1 MHPIMGSG
9 SSVSTEPGNWESAVP
24 FGEAQDNI
32 KGESRMTKRFTRTI
46 LLAIAALA
54 LLTSPALA
62 QGNGNGND
70 HGNGKGIGHGN
81 KHKGNRVGQ
90 ENDNQDR
97 NEGRDEKGGRNY
109 HRTGRRQVGV
119 TVFETRDRDLIS
131 GYYRN
136 QYSNLPPG
144 LAKRGGN
151 LPPGLERQLER
162 NGTLPPGLQ
171 KNFQPF
177 PPELDR
183 QLPPLPPYYRRGV
196 IGTSVVIY
204 NTRTRLIVDVIRDLL
219 NR

>member
-1 MHPIMGSG
+1 
-9 SSVSTEPGNWESAVP
+9 
-24 FGEAQDNI
+24 
-32 KGESRMTKRFTRTI
+32 MTKRILRNI
-46 LLAIAALA
+46 LLLVAALA
-54 LLTSPALA
+54 VLASPALA
-62 QGNGNGND
+62 QGR
-70 HGNGKGIGHGN
+70 GNGKGHGN
-81 KHKGNRVGQ
+81 KNKGNRVDK
-90 ENDNQDR
+90 ENNNQNR
-97 NEGRDEKGGRNY
+97 NEGRGKKGGSNY
-109 HRTGRRQVGV
+109 YRTGRRQVGV
-119 TVFETRDRDLIS
+119 TVFGTRDRDLIS

-136 QYSNLPPG
+136 QYSSLPPG
-144 LAKRGGN
+144 LAKSGGN

-183 QLPPLPPYYRRGV
+183 QLPPLPPYYSRGV